1 MVRITS
7 AYANTAAE
15 SVAKSDKMILSPET
29 VVHISMLSDQ
39 ANVVHDAAAKK
50 CLLPGSVR
58 QRLPPQI
65 LQPCHAGN

>member
-1 MVRITS
+1 MTMPLQQLRMLPSHTQRW
-7 AYANTAAE
+7 
-15 SVAKSDKMILSPET
+15 LSPET